1 MDKSVLDFN
10 VRLRTIRIRD
20 LIIGVIVTII
30 ISAILMVIFPE
41 IADSDDLFFIT
52 FLSVGLLLFIW
63 ALRGTTGF
71 KKNIENIFE
80 DKNIK
85 EILYVVIINI
95 LFASVL
101 LFFISL
107 LDYLVTII
115 DPTWISIWNSES
127 LDVNSNIF
135 IFDAIGTLIF
145 APVVEELIFR
155 GVLFNRLKIRTGI
168 IASMIISSVL
178 FAIGHDFG
186 GITSAFL
193 FGICMCILYL
203 KSDNILIPITAHF
216 LNNFIAMILE
226 ISNIDLYIGQSAFI
240 FPALLLSTLGGIF
253 LIKYI
258 IDEIRIIKQNHNP

>member
-20 LIIGVIVTII
+20 LIIGVILTII

-41 IADSDDLFFIT
+41 IANSDDLLSIT
-52 FLSVGLLLFIW
+52 LLSVGLLLFIL
-63 ALRGTTGF
+63 ALRRTTGL
-71 KKNIENIFE
+71 KNDIKNIFE

-95 LFASVL
+95 LFAFIL
-101 LFFISL
+101 LFFISS
-107 LDYLVTII
+107 LDYLVTIS
-115 DPTWISIWNSES
+115 DPTWISIWDSETMN
-127 LDVNSNIF
+127 LNSNIF
-135 IFDAIGTLIF
+135 IYDAIGTLIF

-155 GVLFNRLKIRTGI
+155 GILFNRLKIRTGI
-168 IASMIISSVL
+168 LTSMIISSVL

-226 ISNIDLYIGQSAFI
+226 ITNIDLYTGQSAFI
-240 FPALLLSTLGGIF
+240 FPALLLSLLGGIF

-258 IDEIRIIKQNHNP
+258 FDEIRIIRKNNT